1 MHLDEKK
8 VLFFGVI
15 ELSIV
20 WGELKPLTF
29 F

>member
-1 MHLDEKK
+1 MKKK